1 MMNSCRVFFLCIDLK
16 LYCTKFKLHC
26 TELKLFCTD
35 LKLCCTEFK
44 LHCTMFK
51 LCCTEFKSYYT
62 ALKLCCTKLKLHC
75 IDFKLHCM
83 KLKLHCFNLNSL
95 IISFK
100 QDDLY
105 PIFEEMSLSF
115 IFIMPDLLIFKR
127 SISHHLVFFPF
138 SFNSFYCFKIKFC
151 IKAFGCRII
160 IKNI

>member
-1 MMNSCRVFFLCIDLK
+1 MNSCRVFFLCIDLK

-26 TELKLFCTD
+26 TDLKLFCTD

-44 LHCTMFK
+44 LHCIK
-51 LCCTEFKSYYT
+51 
-62 ALKLCCTKLKLHC
+62 
-75 IDFKLHCM
+75 FKLHCTE
-83 KLKLHCFNLNSL
+83 LKLLCFNLKSV

-105 PIFEEMSLSF
+105 LIFEEMSLSF

-127 SISHHLVFFPF
+127 SISHHLVFLPF
-138 SFNSFYCFKIKFC
+138 TFNSFYCFKIKFC
-151 IKAFGCRII
+151 IKAFGCGII

>member
-26 TELKLFCTD
+26 TDLKLFCTDLKLFCTD

-44 LHCTMFK
+44 LHCIK
-51 LCCTEFKSYYT
+51 
-62 ALKLCCTKLKLHC
+62 
-75 IDFKLHCM
+75 FKLHCTE
-83 KLKLHCFNLNSL
+83 LKLLCFNLKSV

-105 PIFEEMSLSF
+105 LIFEEMSLSF

-138 SFNSFYCFKIKFC
+138 TFNSFYCFKIKFC
-151 IKAFGCRII
+151 IKAFGCGII

>member
-16 LYCTKFKLHC
+16 SYCTK
-26 TELKLFCTD
+26 LKLFCTD
-35 LKLCCTEFK
+35 FKLCCIKFKSYCTEFKMHCIKFKSYCTELKLYCTELKLHYIELKLCC
-44 LHCTMFK
+44 
-51 LCCTEFKSYYT
+51 
-62 ALKLCCTKLKLHC
+62 
-75 IDFKLHCM
+75 
-83 KLKLHCFNLNSL
+83 FNLKSA

-105 PIFEEMSLSF
+105 LIFEEMSLSF

-138 SFNSFYCFKIKFC
+138 TFNSFYCFKIKFC
-151 IKAFGCRII
+151 IKAFGCRVI

>member
-1 MMNSCRVFFLCIDLK
+1 MISSCRVFFLCIDLK
-16 LYCTKFKLHC
+16 SYCTKFKLHC

-44 LHCTMFK
+44 LHCAMFK
-51 LCCTEFKSYYT
+51 LCCTEFKLYCTKFKLYCIKFKSYCT
-62 ALKLCCTKLKLHC
+62 ALKLCCCNLK
-75 IDFKLHCM
+75 
-83 KLKLHCFNLNSL
+83 SV

-105 PIFEEMSLSF
+105 LISEEMSLSF

-138 SFNSFYCFKIKFC
+138 TFNSFYYFEIKFC
-151 IKAFGCRII
+151 IKVFGCGII

>member
-16 LYCTKFKLHC
+16 SYCTKFKLHCTKFKLHC
-26 TELKLFCTD
+26 TELKLYCTK
-35 LKLCCTEFK
+35 LKLYCTK
-44 LHCTMFK
+44 FK
-51 LCCTEFKSYYT
+51 LCCTELKLHCIE
-62 ALKLCCTKLKLHC
+62 LKLCCTKLKL
-75 IDFKLHCM
+75 L
-83 KLKLHCFNLNSL
+83 CFNLKSV

-105 PIFEEMSLSF
+105 LIFEEMSLSF
-115 IFIMPDLLIFKR
+115 IFITPDLLIFKR

-151 IKAFGCRII
+151 IKAFGCGII

>member
-1 MMNSCRVFFLCIDLK
+1 MNSCRIFFFYTDFK
-16 LYCTKFKLHC
+16 LYCTKLKLHCIEFKLCCTKFKLHCTKLKLCCIEFKLHCIKFKLHCIKFKLHCTKLKLCCIKFKLHC
-26 TELKLFCTD
+26 TELKL
-35 LKLCCTEFK
+35 L
-44 LHCTMFK
+44 
-51 LCCTEFKSYYT
+51 
-62 ALKLCCTKLKLHC
+62 
-75 IDFKLHCM
+75 
-83 KLKLHCFNLNSL
+83 CFNLKSV
-95 IISFK
+95 IFSFK

-105 PIFEEMSLSF
+105 LIFEEMSLSF

>member
-1 MMNSCRVFFLCIDLK
+1 MMNSFRVFFLCTDFKLCCTMLKLYCTQFKLHYTQLKLCCTDLKSCCTMFKLCCTQFKLLCIEFK
-16 LYCTKFKLHC
+16 LYCTKFKLYC
-26 TELKLFCTD
+26 
-35 LKLCCTEFK
+35 
-44 LHCTMFK
+44 
-51 LCCTEFKSYYT
+51 T
-62 ALKLCCTKLKLHC
+62 ALKLCCCNLK
-75 IDFKLHCM
+75 
-83 KLKLHCFNLNSL
+83 SV

-105 PIFEEMSLSF
+105 LISEEMSLSF

-138 SFNSFYCFKIKFC
+138 TFNSFYCFKIKFC

>member
-35 LKLCCTEFK
+35 LKLCCTKFK
-44 LHCTMFK
+44 LLCIQFK
-51 LCCTEFKSYYT
+51 LYCTKFKLYCT
-62 ALKLCCTKLKLHC
+62 ALKLCCCNLK
-75 IDFKLHCM
+75 
-83 KLKLHCFNLNSL
+83 SV

-105 PIFEEMSLSF
+105 LIFEEMSLSF
-115 IFIMPDLLIFKR
+115 IFIMPDLLIFQR
-127 SISHHLVFFPF
+127 SISHHFVFLPF
-138 SFNSFYCFKIKFC
+138 TFNSFYYFEIKFC
-151 IKAFGCRII
+151 IKVFGCRII

>member
-1 MMNSCRVFFLCIDLK
+1 M
-16 LYCTKFKLHC
+16 FKLC
-26 TELKLFCTD
+26 CADLKLFCTD

-51 LCCTEFKSYYT
+51 LCCTEFK
-62 ALKLCCTKLKLHC
+62 LHCIKFKLYCTKLKL
-75 IDFKLHCM
+75 L
-83 KLKLHCFNLNSL
+83 CFNLKL
-95 IISFK
+95 VIISFK

-105 PIFEEMSLSF
+105 LIFEEMSLSF
-115 IFIMPDLLIFKR
+115 VFIMPDLLIFKR

-151 IKAFGCRII
+151 IKAFSCRII